1 MQLVLASS
9 SPYRKALLE
18 RLCLP
23 FVCASPDIDEQPRPN
38 EKGPALAARLAL
50 EKARALAP
58 AYPDALII
66 GSDQVCVRGTQLTGK
81 PGTRAMAQAQLEAS
95 SGRWVEFHTAVTLLD
110 AHSGRYRSAQDL
122 YRVKFRRLSPE
133 EITAYLDHEQPYD
146 CAGSFKA
153 EGLGITLFE
162 HMQGRDFHS
171 LIGLPLI
178 SLCRLLRE
186 AGVNPLTAAAPA
198 VS

>member
-1 MQLVLASS
+1 
-9 SPYRKALLE
+9 
-18 RLCLP
+18 
-23 FVCASPDIDEQPRPN
+23 
-38 EKGPALAARLAL
+38 ALAARLAL
-50 EKARALAP
+50 EKARALAA

-95 SGRWVEFHTAVTLLD
+95 SGRWVEFHTALTLLD
-110 AHSGRYRSAQDL
+110 ARSGRYRSAQDL

-162 HMQGRDFHS
+162 HM
-171 LIGLPLI
+171 
-178 SLCRLLRE
+178 
-186 AGVNPLTAAAPA
+186 
-198 VS
+198 

>member
-23 FVCASPDIDEQPRPN
+23 FVCANPDIDEQPRPN

-50 EKARALAP
+50 EKARALVP
-58 AYPDALII
+58 RFPDALII
-66 GSDQVCVRGTQLTGK
+66 GSDQVCVRGNNLTGK
-81 PGTRAMAQAQLEAS
+81 PGTRAAAQAQLEAS
-95 SGRWVEFHTAVTLLD
+95 SGRWVEFHTAVVLLD
-110 AHSGRYRSAQDL
+110 ARSGRHRSAQDL
-122 YRVKFRRLSPE
+122 YRIKFRRLSTQ
-133 EITAYLDHEQPYD
+133 EIAAYLDREQPYD

-153 EGLGITLFE
+153 EGLGISLFE
-162 HMQGRDFHS
+162 HMEGRDFHS

-178 SLCRLLRE
+178 SLCHLLRE
-186 AGVNPLTAAAPA
+186 AGVNPLIATAPA
-198 VS
+198 AR